1 MELGMELK
9 LTKVLDD
16 VAYADLMIAKDRAG
30 PLFLSTETES
40 MFILTA
46 HLKGYKRKNIKIEI
60 NEDGTRIA
68 VSGEKQV
75 QETVI
80 VGWRLYKKE
89 MEMKGFTKAFK
100 IPEGVVLDK
109 IKAKYGEDESKL
121 TISMPKLVKG
131 ITGVKIEEVKAEEVS
146 KAHSESLDIVADEVN
161 GLHQEEYRERN
172 INAAREVDGSTERL
186 PEAHQTRQGGLV
198 EAVQSKELHDLG
210 RQAKEET
217 QEEEIVAQKYRL
229 KEQEILK
236 EAVES
241 PMSGPDHQM
250 NQEQRP
256 PGGFPRVES
265 EMEVQEHKQE
275 KTSYGTREG
284 EPVYKK
290 PFDQAE
296 NLRLNDA
303 TDEGQVF
310 HEEKAAETDIQEER
324 KAEEKASAE
333 SRSSLGT
340 AHEKSFSDRS
350 TQTEKPPPRKP
361 KCCIPLL
368 AGSALFVSIIV
379 FAIHFIRSK
388 NQPSKTN
395 NRVENLQGKE

>member
-9 LTKVLDD
+9 LTEVLDD
-16 VAYADLMIAKDRAG
+16 VAYADLMITKDRAG
-30 PLFLSTETES
+30 PLFLSTETET

-46 HLKGYKRKNIKIEI
+46 HLKGYKKGNIKIEI

-68 VSGEKQV
+68 ISGEKQV
-75 QETVI
+75 QETVM
-80 VGWRLYKKE
+80 VGWRLYMKE
-89 MEMKGFTKAFK
+89 MEMKSFRKAFK

-131 ITGVKIEEVKAEEVS
+131 ITGVRIEEVKADEVS
-146 KAHSESLDIVADEVN
+146 KTRSESLDIVADEVN
-161 GLHQEEYRERN
+161 GLQQDEYRERKT
-172 INAAREVDGSTERL
+172 NAAQEVDESRERL
-186 PEAHQTRQGGLV
+186 PEAHQTRQGELV
-198 EAVQSKELHDLG
+198 EAMQLKELHDL
-210 RQAKEET
+210 EET
-217 QEEEIVAQKYRL
+217 QEEEIAAQKYRL
-229 KEQEILK
+229 EEQESLK
-236 EAVES
+236 EAVEL

-250 NQEQRP
+250 NQEHRP

-265 EMEVQEHKQE
+265 EMEVQEYIHE
-275 KTSYGTREG
+275 KTSYCIQEE

-290 PFDQAE
+290 PVDQAE
-296 NLRLNDA
+296 NLRLKHA
-303 TDEGQVF
+303 TDEGQ
-310 HEEKAAETDIQEER
+310 EEKSAETDIQEER
-324 KAEEKASAE
+324 KEEEKASAE
-333 SRSSLGT
+333 SQSSLGT
-340 AHEKSFSDRS
+340 AQEKSFSDRS

-361 KCCIPLL
+361 KCCTPLL

-395 NRVENLQGKE
+395 NRVDDLRDKE

>member
-1 MELGMELK
+1 MELGMERK

-16 VAYADLMIAKDRAG
+16 VACADLMIAKDRAG
-30 PLFLSTETES
+30 PLFLSTETEA

-46 HLKGYKRKNIKIEI
+46 HLKGYKKGNIRIEI

-68 VSGEKQV
+68 ISGEKQV
-75 QETVI
+75 RETVI
-80 VGWRLYKKE
+80 VKWRLYKKE
-89 MEMKGFTKAFK
+89 VEMESFRKAFK

-121 TISMPKLVKG
+121 TVSMPKLVKG
-131 ITGVKIEEVKAEEVS
+131 ITGVRIEEVQAEEVS
-146 KAHSESLDIVADEVN
+146 KARSESLDIVADEVN
-161 GLHQEEYRERN
+161 GLQQEEYRERKT
-172 INAAREVDGSTERL
+172 NAAQEVDESTERL
-186 PEAHQTRQGGLV
+186 PEAHQTRQGELV
-198 EAVQSKELHDLG
+198 EAMQGKELHDLG

-217 QEEEIVAQKYRL
+217 QEEEIAAQKYRL
-229 KEQEILK
+229 KEQEILEK
-236 EAVES
+236 GVES
-241 PMSGPDHQM
+241 PMSGPNHQM
-250 NQEQRP
+250 NQEHRP

-265 EMEVQEHKQE
+265 EMEVQEYKQE
-275 KTSYGTREG
+275 KTSYGIQEE

-296 NLRLNDA
+296 NLRLKNA
-303 TDEGQVF
+303 TDEGQ
-310 HEEKAAETDIQEER
+310 EEKTAETAIQEER
-324 KAEEKASAE
+324 KEEEKASAE
-333 SRSSLGT
+333 SQSSLGT
-340 AHEKSFSDRS
+340 AQEKSFSDRS

-361 KCCIPLL
+361 KCCAPLL

-379 FAIHFIRSK
+379 FAIHFITSK